1 MISCL
6 LIHVSRNPQGLPVC
20 KNSVITGETI
30 QIGRGAACKI
40 HLLDHR
46 VSLLHAS
53 VRRSEDGVL
62 YIDGERNATLKIN
75 GFIAQSAPLLP
86 GTHVEIGPYALVVE
100 PAASGHD
107 LILSVELIH
116 PLNDHDAAVACRT
129 APVTIA
135 ALGLSKRKLGF
146 SLAACILFL
155 YLLLP
160 MLPSASMVFDKWQA
174 GLPVTLNGSWSPGP
188 LAGGHALFE
197 AKCSTCHQRSF
208 QAVSD
213 EVCTGCHK
221 QVGKHLTKED
231 LQVKTFKTMRCTDC
245 HIDHKGSERLVLHDS
260 SKCITCHGDIK
271 RKIASTELANV
282 NDFATGHPPFHITL
296 RNGQDIIRVRQDD
309 KDKLVEKSGLKY
321 SHKVHLAKE
330 GVSSPQGDTVMRCQD
345 CHKIKESGRHFEP
358 MTMQKTC
365 QQSDCHALD
374 YTDPV
379 EGLAPHG
386 SEPAVM
392 NHLRVFYSKW
402 LNESPEN
409 RAACDSAAQGITACA
424 SDLARKNAAATL
436 FSKKDG
442 CGECHEI
449 EPVSNREV
457 PWKVAPVRIN
467 QDWQPGAVFV
477 HARHDTMGCMDCHD
491 KKNSTSSAD
500 ISMPA
505 IAKCRECHVGNHPA
519 KGKITSGCDSC
530 HRFHQSVK

>member
-20 KNSVITGETI
+20 KDSVIAGVAI
-30 QIGRGAACKI
+30 QIGRGAACKV

-53 VRRSEDGVL
+53 VRRSEDGAL

-86 GTHVEIGPYALVVE
+86 GTHIEIGPYVLVVE

-116 PLNDHDAAVACRT
+116 PLNEQDAAMACRT
-129 APVTIA
+129 TPVTIA
-135 ALGLSKRKLGF
+135 ALGLNKRKLGF

-160 MLPSASMVFDKWQA
+160 MLPSASVAFDKWQA
-174 GLPVTLNGSWSPGP
+174 GMPFTLNGSWSPGP

-197 AKCSTCHQRSF
+197 AKCSTCHQGSF
-208 QAVSD
+208 QAISD

-221 QVGKHLTKED
+221 QVGKHLKKED
-231 LQVKTFKTMRCTDC
+231 LQLKTFKTTRCTDC
-245 HIDHKGSERLVLHDS
+245 HSDHKGSERLVLHDS
-260 SKCITCHGDIK
+260 STCVSCHGDIK
-271 RKIASTELANV
+271 QKVANSELANV
-282 NDFATGHPPFHITL
+282 KDFSTGHPPFHVTL
-296 RNGQDIIRVRQDD
+296 QNGQDVIRVRQG
-309 KDKLVEKSGLKY
+309 DKLIEKPGLKY

-330 GVSSPQGDTVMRCQD
+330 GVSTPQGDTVMRCQD
-345 CHKIKESGRHFEP
+345 CHKLEESGRHFAP
-358 MTMQKTC
+358 MTMKKTC
-365 QQSDCHALD
+365 QQSDCHALEL
-374 YTDPV
+374 TEPA

-386 SEPAVM
+386 SELAVM
-392 NHLRVFYSKW
+392 NHLRVFYGKW
-402 LNESPEN
+402 LNDSPEN
-409 RAACDSAAQGITACA
+409 RAACDPAVQGITACA
-424 SDLARKNAAATL
+424 DDLARKNAAATL
-436 FSKKDG
+436 FSKNKE

-449 EPVSNREV
+449 EPARNNDA
-457 PWKVAPVRIN
+457 PWKVAPVQIN
-467 QDWQPGAVFV
+467 RDWQPGAAFA
-477 HARHDTMGCMDCHD
+477 HAKHEAMGCADCHD
-491 KKNSTSSAD
+491 KMNSRNSAD

-519 KGKITSGCDSC
+519 RGKISSGCDSC
-530 HRFHQSVK
+530 HRFHQREK